1 MKKIILLIA
10 ISLSNLIT
18 AQNNS
23 KSLLWK
29 ISGNGLSEPSYI
41 YGTIH
46 ISCDATLPQKVKT
59 ALDKT
64 NQLCLELDMDDPNMQ
79 TEMMSQVMMKDGITM
94 KKLASEEDYKTVDAF
109 LTSNLGFSAE
119 MINTVKPFMIS
130 AMLYPKML
138 DCEMQSVETELMKI
152 ASDQKEEVI
161 GLETVTFQLD
171 VFDQVP
177 YQVQMNELIKTA
189 KSDLKRDKAEIN
201 EMLSVYKSEDI
212 EAIINFSKKSDNVIT
227 SKFGEI
233 MLDNRNRNWIAKIE
247 AIAKNKPTFFGV
259 GAAHLG
265 GEMGIINLL
274 SKAGYKVEPIVK

>member
-79 TEMMSQVMMKDGITM
+79 TEMMSQLMMKDGVTM

-152 ASDQKEEVI
+152 ASEQKEEVI
-161 GLETVTFQLD
+161 GLETVTFQLN
-171 VFDQVP
+171 VFDQIP

>member
-1 MKKIILLIA
+1 MKKILLIIA
-10 ISLSNLIT
+10 ITLGTVLT

-29 ISGNGLSEPSYI
+29 ISENGLSKPSYI

-46 ISCDATLPQKVKT
+46 ITCDATLPQKVKT

-64 NQLCLELDMDDPNMQ
+64 DQLCLELDMDDPNMQ
-79 TEMMSQVMMKDGITM
+79 TEMMTMFMMKDGMTM
-94 KKLASEEDYKTVDAF
+94 KKLVSEEDYKIVDGF

-119 MINTVKPFMIS
+119 MINTMKPFMIS

-152 ASDQKEEVI
+152 TAEQKEDVI
-161 GLETVTFQLD
+161 GLETIKFQMD
-171 VFDQVP
+171 VFDQIP
-177 YQVQMNELIKTA
+177 YQDQMNELVKTA
-189 KSDLKRDKAEIN
+189 KSDLKRDKNEIN
-201 EMLSVYKSEDI
+201 EMFAIYKTEDI
-212 EAIINFSKKSDNVIT
+212 EAIFNFSKKSDNVIT

-233 MLDNRNRNWIAKIE
+233 MLDKRNSNWIAKIE

-265 GEMGIINLL
+265 GEMGVINLL
-274 SKAGYKVEPIVK
+274 VKAGYKVEPVVN

>member
-10 ISLSNLIT
+10 ISLSNLII

-59 ALDKT
+59 ALEKT

-79 TEMMSQVMMKDGITM
+79 TEMMSQLMMKDGVTM
-94 KKLASEEDYKTVDAF
+94 KKLASEEDYKTVDTF

-152 ASDQKEEVI
+152 ASEQKEEVI
-161 GLETVTFQLD
+161 GLETVTFQLN
-171 VFDQVP
+171 VFDQIP
-177 YQVQMNELIKTA
+177 YQEQMDELIKTA
-189 KSDLKRDKAEIN
+189 KSDLKRDKAEMN
-201 EMLSVYKSEDI
+201 EMLTLYKSEDI

>member
-109 LTSNLGFSAE
+109 ITSNLGFSAE

-138 DCEMQSVETELMKI
+138 DCEMQSVETELMKV
-152 ASDQKEEVI
+152 AAAQKEEVI